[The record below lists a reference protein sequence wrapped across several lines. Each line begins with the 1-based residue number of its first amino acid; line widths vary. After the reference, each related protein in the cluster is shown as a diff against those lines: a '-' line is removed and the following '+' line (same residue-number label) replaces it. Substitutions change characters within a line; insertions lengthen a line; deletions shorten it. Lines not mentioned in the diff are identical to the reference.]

1 MIPEQKESVLIVAG
15 GKGVRA
21 GGEVP
26 KQFRL
31 IAGRP
36 VLMYAIEAF
45 YRYNPEIGIVVV
57 LPEGFEVHWE
67 QLCQQHHFI
76 LSHRLVV
83 GGETRFHS
91 VRNGLQVIPAE
102 GLVAVHDAAR
112 PLVSPELIGRC
123 FESCILHQCGVIPV
137 IREANSVRQLT
148 EKGSRVLCR
157 ELLRVVQTPQV
168 FPSRA
173 LKQAY
178 ETSYDSAFTDD
189 ASVAEKNGLAIRL
202 EKGEESNLKITTTF
216 DFLIAEQYLLQLAK
230 R

>member
-36 VLMYAIEAF
+36 VLMHAIEAF
-45 YRYNPEIGIVVV
+45 YRYNPEICIVVV
-57 LPEGFEVHWE
+57 LPEGFEAHWKK
-67 QLCQQHHFI
+67 LCQKHSCT
-76 LSHRLVV
+76 LPHRWVT

-91 VRNGLQVIPAE
+91 VQNGLQVIPAE
-102 GLVAVHDAAR
+102 GIVAIHDAAR
-112 PLVSPELIGRC
+112 PLVTPTLIGRC

-137 IREANSVRQLT
+137 IRESNSVRQLT
-148 EKGSRVLCR
+148 EEGSRILSR